1 MRSLK
6 AQIAAENTPSSAP
19 ATPAGHPPRVPVPA
33 DDFKAERPKG
43 RSPSREGKRAI
54 VGHFSPEMSLKIA
67 ILARTRNMT
76 IQALMGE
83 AWDDLLLKY
92 GEAPFGET

>member
-6 AQIAAENTPSSAP
+6 AQIAAENTPGP
-19 ATPAGHPPRVPVPA
+19 TLATSAGHPPRVSA

-92 GEAPFGET
+92 GETPFGET